1 MATRYTDKLQGKRV
15 LIIGGTAGIGYAVAE
30 AAVEFGAHVTVA
42 SSQQGNVDNAVKKL
56 KESYPNASS
65 RIQGHICDTNSD
77 ECEANLTKAM
87 DFATDKKSK
96 KLDHIIDTAGGT
108 PYAIKLETVQPSEIY
123 AFMKAR
129 LVPKILLAK
138 LARIYVN
145 DSYTSS
151 LTFTGGTLSYKPM
164 KGFGV
169 MASMVG
175 ADSLVKGFAMDI
187 APIRVNL
194 VSPGAVHTK
203 LLEKFAHDGNVQGL
217 LDRFAGM
224 SVLGRVGLPE
234 EVAESY
240 LAIMKNTFA
249 TGTISHSEGGFLL
262 M

>member
-1 MATRYTDKLQGKRV
+1 MATTYTDKLHGKRV

-30 AAVEFGAHVTVA
+30 GAVEFGAHVIVA
-42 SSQQGNVDNAVKKL
+42 SSQQENVDNAVKKL
-56 KESYPNASS
+56 KESYPDASS

-87 DFATDKKSK
+87 DFATDNKSK
-96 KLDHIIDTAGGT
+96 KLDHVVDTAGAT
-108 PYAIKLETVQPSEIY
+108 PVPIKLETVQPSEIY
-123 AFMKAR
+123 TLMKAR
-129 LVPKILLAK
+129 LIPKILMAK
-138 LARIYVN
+138 LVPIYLN

-151 LTFTGGTLSYKPM
+151 LTFTGGTLSYKPI

-194 VSPGAVHTK
+194 VSPGAIHTK

-217 LDRFAGM
+217 MDRFAGM
-224 SVLGRVGLPE
+224 SVLGRVGATE

-240 LAIMKNTFA
+240 LGIMKNTFQ
-249 TGTISHSEGGFLL
+249 TGTISHCEGGFLL